1 MQVRQSRVCA
11 VDCFRLA
18 ADDYDDERK
27 TKAEEAQ
34 ASRVEI
40 AAGRE

>member
-11 VDCFRLA
+11 VDCFRS
-18 ADDYDDERK
+18 ADDDDGQK

-40 AAGRE
+40 AAGME

>member
-11 VDCFRLA
+11 VDCFRS
-18 ADDYDDERK
+18 ADDDDDEQK